1 MYVSNEIRNYT
12 TKNSVTCSNPKCNA
26 GLIKLKFCKFDMY
39 CKRTFCENSSQ
50 NMVNLTMFQ
59 DEILTLIPNAMN
71 KNENDMKKDLMEDF
85 DEK

>member
-1 MYVSNEIRNYT
+1 
-12 TKNSVTCSNPKCNA
+12 
-26 GLIKLKFCKFDMY
+26 MY